1 MPRIL
6 FTISYSVKPEQRETY
21 LGLIGELKNHL
32 TTVARKNY
40 AVFEAKGKRNQ
51 YMEVY
56 FFQNQE
62 EFDALD
68 DNQDERTQE
77 LLSKME
83 ECIDSSGKK
92 YATFSELV

>member
-1 MPRIL
+1 MPRVM
-6 FTISYSVKPEQRETY
+6 FTISYNIKPEQRESY
-21 LGLIGELKNHL
+21 LHLIKELRHHL

-40 AVFEAKGKRNQ
+40 LVFEGKGKRNH
-51 YMEVY
+51 YTEVY
-56 FFQNQE
+56 FFQNEE

-77 LLSKME
+77 LLSKLE

-92 YATFSELV
+92 YTTYTEL